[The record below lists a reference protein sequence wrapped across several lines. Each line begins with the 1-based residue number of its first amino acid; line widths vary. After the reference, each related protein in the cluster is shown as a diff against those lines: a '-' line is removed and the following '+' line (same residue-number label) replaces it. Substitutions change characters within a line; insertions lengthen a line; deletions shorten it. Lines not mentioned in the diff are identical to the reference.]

1 MCDSNN
7 NKMGGVNS
15 RFASSASEILRIYEV
30 SVQEDAKRA
39 MKSGLKGF
47 KGEKKFADVRLS
59 TCTKSCSWH

>member
-15 RFASSASEILRIYEV
+15 RFAGSASEIMRVHEV
-30 SVQEDAKRA
+30 SVQEDTKRA

-47 KGEKKFADVRLS
+47 KGNKKF
-59 TCTKSCSWH
+59 C